1 MTVMLSGSAADD
13 EFETG
18 RREVMER
25 WDGITHQ
32 EDAQI

>member
-18 RREVMER
+18 EVMER
-25 WDGITHQ
+25 WDCITHQ
-32 EDAQI
+32 GDAHI